1 MLPTVNPIEAK
12 IIMNNRLSL
21 AFTLFMGVAQA
32 GAAVPDVMMLGF
44 HVHDPMNIP
53 SAASI
58 GYKTIRLW
66 DTGTDWAS
74 LEPEP
79 DVWQFNS
86 IDKYLTQ
93 SEKANLK
100 VLWTLG
106 LTPQWASA
114 RSDEVCSY
122 GLGCAAKPGNINNWR
137 SYVHTIATKYKGR
150 IECYEPW
157 NEVSFPYDS
166 QFSNGA
172 GGDYRFFS
180 GNVSDMVA
188 LTQVAYKEIKQADP
202 NACVLSPSFHPS
214 GNWAETLDR
223 FISQG
228 GGQYMDVLSQHYYFD
243 PEPESIIPAIRSIK
257 AVMVKNGLG
266 NMPIWNTEVG
276 QSFFEDAKLRKTIPV
291 QDLIYSLTLRTSL
304 INVSEGVSRVYWY
317 AWDNNGMGVFDPKT
331 HANLGGAASSAAV
344 HLLDNLTSVTCSS
357 ANNVWQCKIQTTTS
371 KFKVAWLRGINATPR
386 SFVLT
391 GNATRWGKVQ
401 QSFLAGQTIKLDER
415 PVVINGW

>member
-1 MLPTVNPIEAK
+1 
-12 IIMNNRLSL
+12 
-21 AFTLFMGVAQA
+21 
-32 GAAVPDVMMLGF
+32 
-44 HVHDPMNIP
+44 
-53 SAASI
+53 
-58 GYKTIRLW
+58 
-66 DTGTDWAS
+66 
-74 LEPEP
+74 
-79 DVWQFNS
+79 
-86 IDKYLTQ
+86 
-93 SEKANLK
+93 
-100 VLWTLG
+100 
-106 LTPQWASA
+106 
-114 RSDEVCSY
+114 
-122 GLGCAAKPGNINNWR
+122 
-137 SYVHTIATKYKGR
+137 
-150 IECYEPW
+150 
-157 NEVSFPYDS
+157 
-166 QFSNGA
+166 
-172 GGDYRFFS
+172 
-180 GNVSDMVA
+180 
-188 LTQVAYKEIKQADP
+188 
-202 NACVLSPSFHPS
+202 
-214 GNWAETLDR
+214 
-223 FISQG
+223 
-228 GGQYMDVLSQHYYFD
+228 MDVLSQHYYFD